1 MTTDNAAVLEW
12 VRDGFEGAIP
22 DEEAA
27 ALYAVLQTRLGTR
40 RARILIA
47 QLRDEGLLSPE
58 AAQVLLPPDQAVRKV
73 SAKLVMGGWPL
84 ADDAAVTFHQHTD
97 HDHDPE
103 PEPVSEDSG
112 TLARI
117 VSWLRDGY
125 PGGVP
130 ETDYVPLLALLE
142 RRLTRS
148 EVKHIARALREA
160 EVSPAGREDIAA
172 AISDYT
178 HGEPP
183 ESDLQRVRDQL
194 AKKGW
199 PVEFPD
205 PERT

>member
-1 MTTDNAAVLEW
+1 MTDDASVLQW
-12 VRDGFEGAIP
+12 VRDGFDGSIP
-22 DEEAA
+22 DEESS

-40 RARILIA
+40 RARTLVMG
-47 QLRDEGLLSPE
+47 LRDEGLLSAE
-58 AAQVLLPPDQAVRKV
+58 AAHVLLPPDQAVRKV

-84 ADDAAVTFHQHTD
+84 ADDTGISAAAPAAGEPD
-97 HDHDPE
+97 APEDP
-103 PEPVSEDSG
+103 G

-117 VSWLRDGY
+117 VAWLRDGY

-178 HGEPP
+178 HGTPP

-205 PERT
+205 PDAP